1 MSDKQI
7 GETSEV
13 ISTLEKSEKTCKNAR
28 ERKELERQE
37 KRKELEKYINSFFEG
52 VSETSTLKSLNN
64 LTSDQRFETLTYNFD
79 ELRRRE
85 FLSFVLS
92 YGMFFENPEIFWIS

>member
-1 MSDKQI
+1 MSDKQV

-13 ISTLEKSEKTCKNAR
+13 ISSLEKSEKTSKNAK
-28 ERKELERQE
+28 ERKELEKHE
-37 KRKELEKYINSFFEG
+37 KRKELEKYITTFFEG
-52 VSETSTLKSLNN
+52 VSETSTLKSLND
-64 LTSDQRFETLTYNFD
+64 LTKEQRFETLTYNFD

-92 YGMFFENPEIFWIS
+92 YGMFFENPEIFWIK